1 MKIRPPLV
9 FQKSHAEESSS
20 PSIRRWRKSTVS
32 PLTGSNGQGD
42 RRSRLRAPAARA
54 ALEAFPID
62 ACDLTLVSLSENVT
76 FKVTDGRDGRPYVLR
91 LHRPGYHT
99 LDELVSERA
108 WIRALAEA
116 GIDVP
121 DAVMTRDGQDYVPVI
136 IAATGEK
143 RFAGM
148 GELDRG
154 PPAVRRAGRD
164 DGPEPHRGVLQ
175 ATRRHHRRDACPGEC
190 LDAATGFKRH
200 ALDSDGL
207 MGMAPHWG
215 EFWEHRSLTAG
226 ERSLLLDVRQR
237 LHALLSRLSRG
248 PVRLQRDPCRPAS
261 RQHRRRRR
269 ALLTVIDFDDAGF
282 GWHQYDIATALT
294 HWQTK
299 PNAAEIERAFLAGYR
314 AKRPVP
320 DEALSLI
327 PQFPP
332 DPLDGDDR
340 LVPPA
345 PRSQPPLRDIRGTQ
359 GLGPRPVRSAAAFT
373 VSSH

>member
-1 MKIRPPLV
+1 MDK
-9 FQKSHAEESSS
+9 A
-20 PSIRRWRKSTVS
+20 TV
-32 PLTGSNGQGD
+32 D
-42 RRSRLRAPAARA
+42 RTFGPAARA

-62 ACDLTLVSLSENVT
+62 ARDLTLVSLSENVT
-76 FKVTDGRDGRPYVLR
+76 FKVTDGRDGRPYVRR

-99 LDELVSERA
+99 LEELVSERA

-148 GELDRG
+148 AGWTEGRLLSDVLAGMTDQSLVEASFKRLG
-154 PPAVRRAGRD
+154 AITAAMHIQASAWTPP
-164 DGPEPHRGVLQ
+164 P
-175 ATRRHHRRDACPGEC
+175 
-190 LDAATGFKRH
+190 GFKRH

-215 EFWEHRSLTAG
+215 EFWEHRSLTGG

-237 LHALLSRLSRG
+237 LHALLSRLSR
-248 PVRLQRDPCRPAS
+248 DPSAYSVIHADLHPGNIVVDGDC
-261 RQHRRRRR
+261 
-269 ALLTVIDFDDAGF
+269 LTVIDFDDAGY

-299 PNAAEIERAFLAGYR
+299 PNAADIERAFLAGYR
-314 AKRPVP
+314 AQRPVP

-327 PQFPP
+327 PQFRLIRWMATIGWFHQRSEVNRPSAIFEERKAWV
-332 DPLDGDDR
+332 LDQCAA
-340 LVPPA
+340 LQ
-345 PRSQPPLRDIRGTQ
+345 RSR
-359 GLGPRPVRSAAAFT
+359 
-373 VSSH
+373 